1 MKGSVETSQRSVD
14 LLAALVEQNPNRLD
28 YRREASDVYG
38 AIGIT
43 HFLMGDLPADI
54 AWQERALAL
63 YPGNPRPLN
72 TMAWDLVTFPD
83 LKQRNPKKAVEAAS
97 KAVAAESRNANYWH
111 TLGVAQYRDGQYA
124 AALQSF
130 DKSMILRDG
139 GDGFDW
145 YYVALA
151 HWKLHNSQ
159 QAIDYLHIGGS
170 RLEACRAG
178 GGQRP
183 SWNRR

>member
-1 MKGSVETSQRSVD
+1 
-14 LLAALVEQNPNRLD
+14 
-28 YRREASDVYG
+28 
-38 AIGIT
+38 
-43 HFLMGDLPADI
+43 
-54 AWQERALAL
+54 
-63 YPGNPRPLN
+63 
-72 TMAWDLVTFPD
+72 MAWDLVTFPD

-159 QAIDYLHIGGS
+159 QAIDYLHKAQDWKRAEQVGVKDLLGIDD
-170 RLEACRAG
+170 EAERVILASAS
-178 GGQRP
+178 QQARP
-183 SWNRR
+183 